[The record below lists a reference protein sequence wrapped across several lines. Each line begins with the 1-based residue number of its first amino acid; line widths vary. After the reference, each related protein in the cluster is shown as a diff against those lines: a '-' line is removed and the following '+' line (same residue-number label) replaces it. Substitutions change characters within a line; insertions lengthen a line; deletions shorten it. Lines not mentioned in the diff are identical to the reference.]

1 MSSYLDVYGFRLL
14 PTYNHPQLHTPYWG
28 CTDLHVHASVTNHL
42 SALNSMGLVN
52 CKSIADLPSI
62 QTLETSRDITF
73 VTLPLVILSLN
84 HEPNWGFGF
93 LLVTDFTHHHES
105 SYYHEKL
112 PKKLPE
118 EFFFGGRQIERS
130 QVFSIS
136 VPHAKV
142 DQTWSEIKKFSPRM
156 ERYHY
161 LSLLN
166 SNISMEGVVGLVNF
180 RVKAHNGS
188 VEGMLSKV
196 LICNRRM
203 LLIPANK
210 ERANDHHFKEFM
222 DRYASN
228 LSSDLYDSLL
238 PAFPILDYVKRSS
251 VPQRHPQP
259 NVQNGNGNGNQYQN
273 QNQNQPLN
281 NAGSGTTHLQTQ
293 NATVQRTMITQSEP
307 PQKVR
312 KLAAAQVV
320 FRQQFTQTQQ
330 PQLPESSQEFSD
342 TSHVSLNHTQ
352 PGQEL
357 SRISEQS
364 SPILRQH
371 TGIVDY
377 NSEIS
382 GRNFNLFAINEVEF
396 LMFAKI
402 PCHMVKPGTSFV
414 TKCQVHSLH
423 PEAGNILSKPFKR
436 TLKIPLI
443 SLFLAKGTDLV
454 KVEFHTE
461 DEKCR
466 FLGIAEPEEAINS
479 IAKITRSLKKLSGT
493 EIDIT
498 IDKRSMCL
506 DFGYE
511 RPYWSSATTLEK
523 MTKPV

>member
-1 MSSYLDVYGFRLL
+1 
-14 PTYNHPQLHTPYWG
+14 
-28 CTDLHVHASVTNHL
+28 
-42 SALNSMGLVN
+42 MGLVD
-52 CKSIADLPSI
+52 CKSIAELPSI
-62 QTLETSRDITF
+62 QALEASRDITF
-73 VTLPLVILSLN
+73 VTIPLVILSLN

-93 LLVTDFTHHHES
+93 LLVTDFTHHYDS

-112 PKKLPE
+112 PKKLPG

-130 QVFSIS
+130 QVFPIS

-142 DQTWSEIKKFSPRM
+142 DLTWSEIRKFSPKL

-161 LSLLN
+161 LNVLN

-222 DRYASN
+222 NRYASN

-238 PAFPILDYVKRSS
+238 PVFPILEYVKRTS
-251 VPQRHPQP
+251 VPQRHLQP
-259 NVQNGNGNGNQYQN
+259 NVQNENGNHNGNRN
-273 QNQNQPLN
+273 QCHISTKSGL
-281 NAGSGTTHLQTQ
+281 GSTHLQTQ
-293 NATVQRTMITQSEP
+293 NATIQRTMITQSEP

-312 KLAAAQVV
+312 RWAAAQVV

-330 PQLPESSQEFSD
+330 PQLPGSSQEFSD

-357 SRISEQS
+357 SRVSDQS
-364 SPILRQH
+364 SPILHQH
-371 TGIVDY
+371 TGIIDY
-377 NSEIS
+377 NNEFS

-396 LMFAKI
+396 LVFAKI
-402 PCHMVKPGTSFV
+402 PCHKVKPGTSFV
-414 TKCQVHSLH
+414 TTCHVHSLH

-436 TLKIPLI
+436 TLKIPPI

-479 IAKITRSLKKLSGT
+479 IAKITRSLKKLPGT
-493 EIDIT
+493 ETDIT